1 MTLPPALPETVGTGT
16 GPKLFRPRFGLQNL
30 SKEQSN
36 TYDLN
41 DPQRLRKAV
50 DTIFAILAITYI
62 ILYIYY
68 IKHYITA

>member
-16 GPKLFRPRFGLQNL
+16 GPKRFRPRFGLQNL

-50 DTIFAILAITYI
+50 DTIFAILAMT
-62 ILYIYY
+62 
-68 IKHYITA
+68 